1 MFEDS
6 HYDEVVVFGYGGK
19 IEVPVNLVSAS
30 KNIKKSILY
39 VYDTISLII
48 ALWGS
53 FVLRVADFWPE
64 SYLRESAWMFLIIP
78 IFGLFLF
85 NFLGLYKVVV
95 RYAGSYAIW
104 IIIKSIVILA
114 LSILF
119 VDAVLDFPFL
129 PRTVAIGFAIIA
141 FILIGGGRFAF
152 RNYYNWLQ
160 KHYVDKQSVL
170 IYGAGAA
177 GVRLTSG
184 MTGDCEFYPCGY
196 LDDDV
201 ALWGKMIKGLR
212 VYSPDSISGLIEHY
226 KVHRVFIALPSVDI
240 SRKSAIIKSLEKY
253 PVHVQTLPTIDE
265 IANGGVSL
273 DLLREIELEELL
285 GREPVPARMDLVTES
300 LFEKNVLITGAG
312 GSIGSELCRQVI
324 KAGPRSVILYELSE
338 FSLYQVDQSLR
349 CIKASEGIDLPVYP
363 LLGSVC
369 DEQRIAEVIQRFNV
383 QTIYHAAAYKHVPIV
398 EHNVLQ
404 GIVNNAFGTKVVAE
418 QAALLNVERFVLIS
432 TDKAVRP
439 TNVMGATK
447 RLAETIL
454 QNLALIDGCETKFSM
469 VRFGNVLGSSGSVV
483 PLFREQIKNG
493 GPVTVTH
500 PEITRYFMTIP
511 EAASLVI
518 QAGSMGE
525 NGDVFV
531 LDMGDS
537 IKILDLAKRMIK
549 LTGYS
554 VSTSGPDADS
564 IEIIFTGLRPG
575 EKLYEELLIGD
586 DVTSTVHPKIMRARE
601 EIIASDKLELLLVE
615 LQNAIAR
622 ADSGKA
628 RALLQS
634 NIPGFIPSSEF
645 VDLLHTQHVIH

>member
-1 MFEDS
+1 M
-6 HYDEVVVFGYGGK
+6 YDF
-19 IEVPVNLVSAS
+19 L
-30 KNIKKSILY
+30 
-39 VYDTISLII
+39 SLMI
-48 ALWGS
+48 AIWGS

-78 IFGLFLF
+78 VFGVLLFDFFGL
-85 NFLGLYKVVV
+85 YRVVV

-104 IIIKSIVILA
+104 IIIKSILILS
-114 LSILF
+114 LGILF

-129 PRTVAIGFAIIA
+129 PRTVAIGFSIIA
-141 FILIGGGRFAF
+141 FVLIGGGRFAF
-152 RNYYNWLQ
+152 RNYYYWLQ

-177 GVRLTSG
+177 GVRLASG
-184 MTGDCEFYPCGY
+184 MTGDCQFFPCGY

-201 ALWGKMIKGLR
+201 ALRGKMIKGLK
-212 VYSPDSISGLIEHY
+212 VYSPDCISTLIENY
-226 KVHRVFIALPSVDI
+226 KVDRVFIALPSVDI
-240 SRKSAIIKSLEKY
+240 SRKAEIIKSLEGH

-265 IANGGVSL
+265 IANGSVSL

-285 GREPVPARMDLVTES
+285 GRDPVPARMDLVTES

-324 KAGPRSVILYELSE
+324 KSAPRSVILYELSE
-338 FSLYQVDQSLR
+338 YSLYQVDQSLR
-349 CIKASEGIDLPVYP
+349 CIMESEGINLPIYP

-369 DEQRIAEVIQRFNV
+369 DEQRVAEVIRRFNV
-383 QTIYHAAAYKHVPIV
+383 HTIYHAAAYKHVPIV

-418 QAALLNVERFVLIS
+418 QAARLNVERFVLIS

-447 RLAETIL
+447 RLAEAIL
-454 QNLALIDGCETKFSM
+454 QNLALVDGCDTKFSM

-483 PLFREQIKNG
+483 PLFREQIKSG

-518 QAGSMGE
+518 QAGSMGQD
-525 NGDVFV
+525 GDVFV

-537 IKILDLAKRMIK
+537 VKILDLAKRMIK
-549 LTGYS
+549 LTGFS
-554 VSTSGPDADS
+554 VSSSGSDADS
-564 IEIIFTGLRPG
+564 IEIVFTGLRPG

-586 DVTSTVHPKIMRARE
+586 DVTRTAHPKIMRARE
-601 EIIASDKLELLLVE
+601 EIIASEKLELLLVE
-615 LQNAIAR
+615 LQNAVSEG
-622 ADSGKA
+622 DSAKA
-628 RALLQS
+628 RILLQN
-634 NIPGFIPSSEF
+634 NISGFIPSSEL
-645 VDLLHTQHVIH
+645 VDLLYTQIVRH